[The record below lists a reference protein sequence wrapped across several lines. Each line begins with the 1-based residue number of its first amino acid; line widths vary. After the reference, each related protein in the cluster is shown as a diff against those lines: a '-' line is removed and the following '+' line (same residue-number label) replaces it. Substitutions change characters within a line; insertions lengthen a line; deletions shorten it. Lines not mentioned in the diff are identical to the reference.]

1 MSKKISLGAAIA
13 FTVIVI
19 TATITMTWLFAR
31 RSFDETAYNLS
42 EREAMY
48 SKLAEVD
55 DYVRQNY
62 TGAIGEGELVN
73 QLVAG
78 YLNGTGDAYARY
90 YDAAAYARL
99 KQSYNDQ
106 RVQIGIVPKMDE
118 SGYIVVDEVYPDSPA
133 QAAGLQQGDLIVRID
148 ETDITAENYS
158 EAVSMLYGAAGTKM
172 NIVVRRGVEDSTLP
186 DMTRRFVE
194 VPSVYSSML
203 ENQIGLVVIKD
214 FADNT
219 PDQFTKQVDRLID
232 EGAQG
237 LVFDVRGVGITSSG
251 TSALDSVA
259 EALDKLLPSG
269 VLASTVDKTGRVENT
284 KISDAREVTLPMA
297 VLINEKTSGESELFA
312 AVIRDY
318 NKGKLIGQKTA
329 GKGTMQRIFPL
340 TDGSAIEIT
349 TAVYNPPTS
358 PSFDGEGVRPDFEV
372 KMNDDSMPGNLL
384 TDPQLQK
391 AVDSIISTIRMNMTA
406 AGQEP
411 EESGG
416 TSSVAP
422 LPDAAYASS
431 SAEEPQDAE
440 SSEADSSGVESSEAE
455 SSGEASSD
463 AEEPQEASD
472 EASSGEDEAS
482 SSEPEPEAEP
492 EPARE
497 PLDLTEFSAA
507 IDLLAGLTFEVP
519 EPPAPPTQSEAPAA
533 SESPE
538 SQPAESQ
545 PAESEAPAE
554 SQAESQPP
562 AESSGA
568 ESGSEGSSSGE
579 TAASGDEEAESSS
592 EASST
597 PPARLGAFSSGNR

>member
-31 RSFDETAYNLS
+31 RSFNETAYNLS

-55 DYVRQNY
+55 DCVRQNY
-62 TGAIGEGELVN
+62 TGAIEENELVT
-73 QLVAG
+73 QLVTG
-78 YLNGTGDAYARY
+78 YLTGAGDAYARY

-133 QAAGLQQGDLIVRID
+133 QAAGLEPDDLIVRID

-203 ENQIGLVVIKD
+203 ENRIGLIVIKD

-237 LVFDVRGVGITSSG
+237 LVFDVRGVSITSSG
-251 TSALDSVA
+251 TTALDSVA
-259 EALDKLLPSG
+259 EVLDKLLPAG

-284 KISDAREVTLPMA
+284 KISDEREVTLPMA
-297 VLINEKTSGESELFA
+297 VLINEKTSGEAELFA

-358 PSFDGEGVRPDFEV
+358 PSYDGEGVRPDFEV
-372 KMNDDSMPGNLL
+372 KMGDDSAPGNLL

-391 AVDSIISTIRMNMTA
+391 AVDSIIATIRMNETLVDGSVREQDSSSTA
-406 AGQEP
+406 SATPLPEAAYSSAP
-411 EESGG
+411 DEES
-416 TSSVAP
+416 
-422 LPDAAYASS
+422 
-431 SAEEPQDAE
+431 
-440 SSEADSSGVESSEAE
+440 SSEASADAEPSEA
-455 SSGEASSD
+455 ASSD
-463 AEEPQEASD
+463 TEESQEAS
-472 EASSGEDEAS
+472 EAYSDAGSSSKVSEEAS
-482 SSEPEPEAEP
+482 SSEP

-497 PLDLTEFSAA
+497 PLDLTDFSSA
-507 IDLLAGLTFEVP
+507 IDLLAEITFGVP
-519 EPPAPPTQSEAPAA
+519 DPPAPPPQAPAA
-533 SESPE
+533 SKPAG
-538 SQPAESQ
+538 SQPAEQ
-545 PAESEAPAE
+545 PAESEPAE

-562 AESSGA
+562 AESSGTG
-568 ESGSEGSSSGE
+568 SGSENSPEAASGEEAVSSGE
-579 TAASGDEEAESSS
+579 EGEESSS
-592 EASST
+592 EASSA
-597 PPARLGAFSSGNR
+597 PPARLGAFSNDRR